1 MGCLGVGL
9 LGSVV
14 GAKCLAQLSWWD
26 DQEGLEGRIT
36 GKFETAPLQK
46 EYKKAIV
53 KQKLHKASEIS
64 TIS

>member
-1 MGCLGVGL
+1 M

-14 GAKCLAQLSWWD
+14 GAKCPAQLSWWD
-26 DQEGLEGRIT
+26 DQEGLEGRVT

-46 EYKKAIV
+46 EYKKPRV
-53 KQKLHKASEIS
+53 KWKLHKTSEIS